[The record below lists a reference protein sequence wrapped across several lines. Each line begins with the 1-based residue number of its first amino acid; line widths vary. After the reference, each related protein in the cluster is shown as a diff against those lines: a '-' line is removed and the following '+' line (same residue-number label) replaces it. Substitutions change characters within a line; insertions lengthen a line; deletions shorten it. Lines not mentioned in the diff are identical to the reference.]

1 MEKQEYYLGLD
12 MGISSVGWA
21 VTNTKYE
28 ILRKKGKDM
37 WGIREFEE
45 ADSSAERRTHRVNRR
60 RRQRQ
65 VARMGL
71 LKEYFS
77 DAIEKV
83 DPNFFIRMENSK
95 YFSEDKDE
103 RLSSKNG
110 IFDDADY
117 KDVDY
122 YTEYPTIFH
131 LRKTLLDIEDTG
143 KEYDVRLV
151 YLALVNMFKHRGH
164 FLLNT
169 EGDALSSEQVGT
181 TYLDL
186 LEVLENNY
194 EIGLESRD
202 IKDVIDI
209 ISNRDNGRK
218 KKHEQ
223 ILELFEVKKS
233 DKRAKELLKCLSG
246 LSVNAKLIFDE
257 NPEEKVDLC
266 FHDFSYTDK
275 IPDLMEQLSEEEYL
289 VVEQLKSIYDY
300 AILAGTL
307 KGYDYLSCARVELYE
322 KHREDLKLL
331 KALYRRYK
339 TKEEYNKMFN
349 GFDSS
354 SEKNGKKEVSY
365 AAYVNSLNSSDSC
378 VESKKYRR
386 NMNGRKTENL
396 YATIKKAFKD
406 NIDDKD
412 VQSMMESIDKEQF
425 LPKQLTGA
433 NGVIP
438 NQVHKK
444 EMERILKNAQNY
456 LPFLKE
462 KDESGLTVSE
472 RILRLFTFQIPY
484 YVGPLGENSKTG
496 WIVRREEGRVLPWNI
511 DEKIDM
517 SATSEA
523 FIGNLIRR
531 CTYLSDE
538 KVMPKASL
546 SYERYCVLN
555 EINNICIDGE
565 RLDTE
570 LKQKIYT
577 DCFMK
582 GKRVTRKQLCN
593 YLVAQGCIKS
603 DEQVT
608 GIDININSSLSSYG
622 KMFAIFGE
630 RLKEDAIRK
639 VAEEIIYWG
648 TIFSDSK
655 KMFRKHLTKYADQGI
670 LGESQVKR
678 ILGYKFKD
686 WGRFSKALLTL
697 QGIDKSTGELLS
709 LENAMWE
716 YSLNFME
723 LVNSE
728 DFTFKDELANKRT
741 TSIKSLSEFT
751 YEDLEDTYF
760 SVPVKRMIWQTILVV
775 REIEQVMGCAPKR
788 IFVEMARSEEEKG
801 DKGRKDSRGTQLL
814 ELYKNIKN
822 TDDHDWKKE
831 ISEANASGKLRSKKL
846 YLYYTQ
852 MGRDLYTGEEI
863 NIDMLYDDSMYDIDH
878 IYPRHYVKDDS
889 IINNL
894 ALVNRRA
901 NQDIKKDLYPIPNQ
915 IVSNAKVQELWKM
928 LHRQNLI
935 TDEKYKRL
943 MSRSPFTEKQL
954 GDFIARQLVETR
966 QGTKGIAELLG
977 QLFKDTE
984 IVYAKAT
991 NVSDFRRDNGFFKSR
1006 LVNDFHHAQ
1015 DAYLNIVVGNVYY
1028 TKFTKNPWNFIKKD
1042 LNKDR
1047 DKNRYNLAKMF
1058 EWDVVRGEDVAWIA
1072 DKNDNQGTITTVRKM
1087 MRKNTPLMTRMSFE
1101 QHGGIAKGTIYS
1113 AKVVKEKNYIPV
1125 KSSDKKLSDV
1135 AKYGGFTA
1143 VTVAYYFIVRHK
1155 KGKKEYTTIEALPL
1169 YCKKKVENKKD
1180 GLVKYCEEVLGYR
1193 YVKILFNK
1201 LKIQSLL
1208 EINGYQAHLSG
1219 KSEGRLI
1226 LRNAMNLCLPEKW
1239 ISYIKKLEKFFVS
1252 QTKEEIITLEKNEEL
1267 YELLIDKHLNTVY
1280 SKRESP
1286 HGQKLLDGKDVFLGL
1301 DLKQQCEALIQI
1313 LQLTKIGIT
1322 ETNLNLIGEASRTG
1336 LIRISKNLKE
1346 LDNPA
1351 IINQSVTGLYENKI
1365 WIFGDNTNN

>member
-12 MGISSVGWA
+12 MGVSSVGWA

-28 ILRKKGKDM
+28 LLRKKGKDM

-71 LKEYFS
+71 LKDYFS

-95 YFSEDKDE
+95 YFFEDKDE

-122 YTEYPTIFH
+122 YTEYPTFFH

-169 EGDALSSEQVGT
+169 EGDALSSEQVNT
-181 TYLDL
+181 TYQEL

-194 EIGLESRD
+194 EISLESRD

-209 ISNRDNGRK
+209 ISNCDNGRK

-223 ILELFEVKKS
+223 IMELFGVKKS
-233 DKRAKELLKCLSG
+233 DKRVKELLKCLCG

-257 NPEEKVDLC
+257 NYEEKVDLC

-275 IPDLMEQLSEEEYL
+275 IPDLMEQLNEEEYL
-289 VVEQLKSIYDY
+289 VVEQLKSVYDY

-339 TKEEYNKMFN
+339 TKEEYKDMFKS
-349 GFDSS
+349 D
-354 SEKNGKKEVSY
+354 KEGTYS
-365 AAYVNSLNSSDSC
+365 AYVNSFNSSDSS
-378 VESKKYRR
+378 VKIKKYRR
-386 NMNGRKTENL
+386 NMKGRTVENL

-406 NIDDKD
+406 NTDDKD

-444 EMERILKNAQNY
+444 EMERILKKAQNY

-462 KDESGLTVSE
+462 KDESELTVSE

-496 WIVRREEGRVLPWNI
+496 WIVRREEGRILPWNI
-511 DEKIDM
+511 DEKIDI

-523 FIGNLIRR
+523 FIGNLIRK

-577 DCFMK
+577 ECFMK
-582 GKRVTRKQLCN
+582 GKRVTKKQLCN
-593 YLVAQGCIKS
+593 YLVAQGYIKS

-630 RLKEDAIRK
+630 HLKEDAIRK

-655 KMFRKHLTKYADQGI
+655 KMFRKHLTKYVEQGI

-723 LVNSE
+723 LINSD
-728 DFTFKDELANKRT
+728 DFTFKDELANRRT
-741 TSIKSLSEFT
+741 SAIKLLSEFT

-775 REIEQVMGCAPKR
+775 REIEQIMGYAPKKV
-788 IFVEMARSEEEKG
+788 FVEMARSEEEKG

-814 ELYKNIKN
+814 ELYKNVKN
-822 TDDHDWKKE
+822 TENHDWKKE
-831 ISEANASGKLRSKKL
+831 ISEANESGKLRSKKL

-852 MGRDLYTGEEI
+852 MGRDMYTGEEI

-889 IINNL
+889 IVNNL
-894 ALVNRRA
+894 VLVNRRA
-901 NQDIKKDLYPIPNQ
+901 NQDIKKDLYPIPDK
-915 IVSNAKVQELWKM
+915 IISNPKVQELWKM
-928 LHRQNLI
+928 LHKQNLI

-966 QGTKGIAELLG
+966 QGTKGIAELLE

-991 NVSDFRRDNGFFKSR
+991 NVSDFRRDNGFVKSR

-1042 LNKDR
+1042 FDKDR
-1047 DKNRYNLAKMF
+1047 NKNGYNLAKMF
-1058 EWDVVRGEDVAWIA
+1058 DRDVVRGDDIAWIA
-1072 DKNDNQGTITTVRKM
+1072 SKKDTQGTIETVRKM
-1087 MRKNTPLMTRMSFE
+1087 MRKNTPLMTRMNFE
-1101 QHGGIAKGTIYS
+1101 QHGGIANATLYS
-1113 AKVVKEKNYIPV
+1113 AKKAKVENYIPL
-1125 KSSDKKLSDV
+1125 KSSDIRLSDV
-1135 AKYGGFTA
+1135 TKYGGFTSA
-1143 VTVAYYFIVRHK
+1143 TVAYYFIVSHK
-1155 KGKKEYTTIEALPL
+1155 EGKKENTTIEALPL
-1169 YCKKKVENKKD
+1169 YCKNKVENEEN
-1180 GLVKYCEEVLGYR
+1180 GLLKYCEEVLGYGD
-1193 YVKILFNK
+1193 VKILFNK

-1208 EINGYQAHLSG
+1208 EINGYQVHLSG
-1219 KSEGRLI
+1219 KTGERLI
-1226 LRNAMNLCLPEKW
+1226 LRNAMNLCVPEKW
-1239 ISYIKKLEKFFVS
+1239 TAYIKKLEKLVVGNV
-1252 QTKEEIITLEKNEEL
+1252 KEQAITSEANIEL
-1267 YELLIDKHLNTVY
+1267 YDLLTDKHLNAVY
-1280 SKRESP
+1280 AKRP
-1286 HGQKLLDGKDVFLGL
+1286 NAYGQKLVDDRSNFVN
-1301 DLKQQCEALIQI
+1301 LKTESQCEAILQI
-1313 LQLTKIGIT
+1313 LQLTKIGNN
-1322 ETNLNLIGEASRTG
+1322 ETNLKLIGESEHSG
-1336 LIRISKNLKE
+1336 KMRISKNLK
-1346 LDNPA
+1346 DTDKPA
-1351 IINQSVTGLYENKI
+1351 IICQSVTGLYERKI
-1365 WIFGDNTNN
+1365 YIFGDKLDK

>member
-12 MGISSVGWA
+12 MGVSSVGWA

-28 ILRKKGKDM
+28 LLRKKGKDM

-95 YFSEDKDE
+95 YFFEDKDE

-131 LRKTLLDIEDTG
+131 LRKALLDIEDTG

-169 EGDALSSEQVGT
+169 EGDALSSEQVNT
-181 TYLDL
+181 TYQEL

-194 EIGLESRD
+194 EISLESRD

-209 ISNRDNGRK
+209 ISNQDNGRK

-223 ILELFEVKKS
+223 ILELFGVKKS
-233 DKRAKELLKCLSG
+233 DKRANELLKCLCG

-257 NPEEKVDLC
+257 NYEEKVDLC

-275 IPDLMEQLSEEEYL
+275 IPDLMEKLSEEEYY

-300 AILAGTL
+300 SVLAGTL

-339 TKEEYNKMFN
+339 TKKEYNKMFN

-378 VESKKYRR
+378 VGSKKYRR

-406 NIDDKD
+406 NTDDKD
-412 VQSMMESIDKEQF
+412 VQLMMESIDKEQF

-444 EMERILKNAQNY
+444 EMERILKKSQNY

-462 KDESGLTVSE
+462 KDENGLTVSE

-496 WIVRREEGRVLPWNI
+496 WVVRREGGRVLPWNI

-523 FIGNLIRR
+523 FIGNLIRK

-538 KVMPKASL
+538 KAMPKASL

-577 DCFMK
+577 ECFMK
-582 GKRVTRKQLCN
+582 GKRVTKKQLCN
-593 YLVAQGCIKS
+593 YLVAQGYIKS

-655 KMFRKHLTKYADQGI
+655 KMFRKHLTKYVEQGI
-670 LGESQVKR
+670 ISESQVKR

-723 LVNSE
+723 LINSD
-728 DFTFKDELANKRT
+728 DFTFKDELANRRT
-741 TSIKSLSEFT
+741 AAIKSLSEFT

-775 REIEQVMGCAPKR
+775 REIEQIMGYAPKKV
-788 IFVEMARSEEEKG
+788 FVEMARSEEEKG
-801 DKGRKDSRGTQLL
+801 DKGRKDSRGDKLL
-814 ELYKNIKN
+814 ELYKNVKN
-822 TDDHDWKKE
+822 TENHDWKKE
-831 ISEANASGKLRSKKL
+831 ISEANESGKLRSKKL

-852 MGRDLYTGEEI
+852 MGRDMYTGEEI

-889 IINNL
+889 IVNNL
-894 ALVNRRA
+894 VLVNRRA
-901 NQDIKKDLYPIPNQ
+901 NQDIKKDLYPIPDK
-915 IVSNAKVQELWKM
+915 IISNPKVQELWKM
-928 LHRQNLI
+928 LHKQNLI

-977 QLFKDTE
+977 QLFKGTE

-991 NVSDFRRDNGFFKSR
+991 NVSDFRRDNGFVKSR

-1042 LNKDR
+1042 FDKDR
-1047 DKNRYNLAKMF
+1047 NKNGYNLAKMF
-1058 EWDVVRGEDVAWIA
+1058 DRDVVRGDDIAWIA
-1072 DKNDNQGTITTVRKM
+1072 SKKDTQGTIETVRKM

-1101 QHGGIAKGTIYS
+1101 QHGGIAKGTMYS
-1113 AKVVKEKNYIPV
+1113 AKIVKEKNYIPV

-1135 AKYGGFTA
+1135 TKYGGFTA

-1155 KGKKEYTTIEALPL
+1155 KGKKEITTIEALPL
-1169 YCKKKVENKKD
+1169 YCKDKVENETN
-1180 GLVKYCEEVLGYR
+1180 GLATYCEDVLGYR
-1193 YVKILFNK
+1193 NVKILFRK

-1219 KSEGRLI
+1219 KTGDQLT
-1226 LRNAMNLCLPEKW
+1226 LRNAVNLCVPEKW
-1239 ISYIKKLEKFFVS
+1239 IRYIKKLEKVDTS
-1252 QTKEEIITLEKNEEL
+1252 QIKEEMITAKKNCEL
-1267 YELLIDKHLNTVY
+1267 YDLLIDKHLNTVY
-1280 SKRESP
+1280 ARKP
-1286 HGQKLLDGKDVFLGL
+1286 TPNAKKLLDYRDNFLGL
-1301 DLKQQCEALIQI
+1301 GLKQQCEAMLNI
-1313 LQLTKIGIT
+1313 LKLTSIGLT
-1322 ETNLNLIGEASRTG
+1322 GTSLKLIGG
-1336 LIRISKNLKE
+1336 DNDYGKMRISKNLDCSAK
-1346 LDNPA
+1346 PA
-1351 IINQSVTGLYENKI
+1351 IICQSITGLYERKIYIFDDRSNK
-1365 WIFGDNTNN
+1365 